1 MEDFTP
7 YGTDFDK
14 YLSNLE
20 KVMEWCIATRLC
32 LIHEKSHIMM
42 TEGVVIGHYVSEDGI
57 KVDPTK
63 I

>member
-1 MEDFTP
+1 
-7 YGTDFDK
+7 
-14 YLSNLE
+14 
-20 KVMEWCIATRLC
+20 
-32 LIHEKSHIMM
+32 MM